1 MTFWAPWLDLGVP
14 YCLLIVKSREIF
26 NKKLRWDVVSYVNLV
41 FTFVFPPR
49 LFVLR
54 LVSVVNEAEIMQI
67 FRAKSDLQEKRP
79 VLSSSFAIHTSNV
92 VYYRATICVHYTI
105 D

>member
-1 MTFWAPWLDLGVP
+1 MFK
-14 YCLLIVKSREIF
+14 C
-26 NKKLRWDVVSYVNLV
+26 
-41 FTFVFPPR
+41 VFPPR

-54 LVSVVNEAEIMQI
+54 LASVVNETEIMQI

-92 VYYRATICVHYTI
+92 VYYRTTICVHYTL